1 MVLLL
6 WTSCCFSK
14 YCESNFLSSIA
25 FIIIIYVF
33 ITLPTSSMFTTPKK
47 HFKKSL
53 NWKREGEWVSEPDP
67 ADNCISLTSPVT
79 PCRPSRAP
87 PWACTGV
94 PERATSLRTGVAVT
108 WVPSTMTACPTA
120 APSGSPCKCE
130 VWRQGMC
137 LWPQQWRALPLLQ
150 TPLMLFFSLFNNCQS
165 SPLHSFRTEHA
176 HRCTNNTYLTFFFFL
191 LTPPNHL
198 L

>member
-1 MVLLL
+1 MRA
-6 WTSCCFSK
+6 S
-14 YCESNFLSSIA
+14 
-25 FIIIIYVF
+25 
-33 ITLPTSSMFTTPKK
+33 
-47 HFKKSL
+47 
-53 NWKREGEWVSEPDP
+53 EWVSEPVP

-130 VWRQGMC
+130 VWRRGMC
-137 LWPQQWRALPLLQ
+137 IWPQQWRALPLPQ
-150 TPLMLFFSLFNNCQS
+150 TPFKIIFSFFFSLIAVSQAPHTLSEQNMLTGALII
-165 SPLHSFRTEHA
+165 P
-176 HRCTNNTYLTFFFFL
+176 TFFFCSFSFL
-191 LTPPNHL
+191 PLRTISSSESFSQDAV
-198 L
+198 